1 MAQSLI
7 RLMLIIVF
15 GSFITI
21 ALRSLAIIARSGKAW
36 SGSFVATGLLLICL
50 AAIGTWAFYY
60 ALKKLAPFIDASAQ
74 AQARFLDTLNAN
86 YADGAILFSAAL
98 SLFLELCII
107 RWQSSV
113 LPFFAFYKN
122 FSLLTCFVGLGLG
135 YALAARDRIPLVIVL
150 PLLAWQFSFMTIVR
164 YGLGIDLK
172 TIPFREQ
179 LTMGMSVGSLSQI
192 LLLYGLLAIVF
203 LITALTFM
211 PIGQLCGR
219 LMERRTKL
227 RAYGLNLL
235 GSLLGVVLML
245 VASFLW
251 TPPLA

>member
-7 RLMLIIVF
+7 RLMVIIAF

-21 ALRSLAIIARSGKAW
+21 AVHSLAIIARSGKAW

-50 AAIGTWAFYY
+50 AAIGTWAFYH

-74 AQARFLDTLNAN
+74 AQARFLDTLNLS
-86 YADGAILFSAAL
+86 YADAAILFSAAL

-150 PLLAWQFSFMTIVR
+150 PLLAWQFGFMTIVR
-164 YGLGIDLK
+164 
-172 TIPFREQ
+172 
-179 LTMGMSVGSLSQI
+179 
-192 LLLYGLLAIVF
+192 
-203 LITALTFM
+203 
-211 PIGQLCGR
+211 
-219 LMERRTKL
+219 
-227 RAYGLNLL
+227 
-235 GSLLGVVLML
+235 
-245 VASFLW
+245 
-251 TPPLA
+251 